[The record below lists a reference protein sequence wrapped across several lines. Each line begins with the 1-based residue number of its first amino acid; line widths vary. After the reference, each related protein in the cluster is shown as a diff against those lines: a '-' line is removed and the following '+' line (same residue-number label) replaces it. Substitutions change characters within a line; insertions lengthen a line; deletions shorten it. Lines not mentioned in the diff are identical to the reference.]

1 MPREGPPSAVAPPTP
16 PLPHRERPR
25 VPHERTG
32 IGRPLV
38 AAGPPR
44 RTPPSVAL
52 LGSFPP
58 RECGI
63 ATFTRDLQSA
73 LEAPGHGLAGI
84 VAVDEPGAD
93 RVYGPDV
100 RWRLD
105 QADHDS
111 YRRVAEQLNAE
122 ADVLCI
128 QHEYGLYGG
137 TQGEY
142 LLTLIEALDIPVV
155 TTLHTTLGSPSQD
168 MRRVTRA
175 LCERSAGVVVLARAA
190 IPLLGDVYGVP
201 EGKVHFIPHGIPTVT
216 RAVGLRRAAKTRLGL
231 SGRTLLTTFG
241 LIGPGK
247 GIEYVVRALPD
258 VVEAHPDLLYLVL
271 GETHPGERRATG
283 ESYRESLEALVADLG
298 LEDHV
303 AFDARY
309 LSQEQLIRRLL
320 ATDVYLMP
328 YLNPEQIVSGTLA
341 YAVGCGKAVIATDF
355 RYAREL
361 LANGRGEIVP
371 FRDAPAITGKLLDLL
386 GNRDVL
392 GRVERRA
399 YESSRSM
406 QWPDVARGYRALFA
420 AVAVGVDHQRI
431 A

>member
-1 MPREGPPSAVAPPTP
+1 MPREGSPSPAARSNPA
-16 PLPHRERPR
+16 LELRERPR
-25 VPHERTG
+25 VAHQRSG
-32 IGRPLV
+32 NGRPRP
-38 AAGPPR
+38 AGPPPR
-44 RTPPSVAL
+44 KPLSVAL

-63 ATFTRDLQSA
+63 ATFTRDLHA
-73 LEAPGHGLAGI
+73 AVEAAGQRLAGV
-84 VAVDEPGAD
+84 VAIDEPGAG

-105 QADHDS
+105 QADEHS
-111 YRRVAEQLNAE
+111 YRLVAEQLNAT

-142 LLTLIEALDIPVV
+142 LLTLIDALDIPVV
-155 TTLHTTLGSPSQD
+155 TTLHTTVGAPSPD
-168 MRRVTRA
+168 LLRVTRG

-190 IPLLGDVYGVP
+190 IPLLRDAYGVT
-201 EGKVHFIPHGIPTVT
+201 ESKMHFIPHGIPTVT
-216 RAVGLRRAAKTRLGL
+216 RSTGLRRASKARLGL

-247 GIEYVVRALPD
+247 GIQYVIQALPE
-258 VVEAHPDLLYLVL
+258 VVKAHADLLYLVL

-283 ESYRESLEALVADLG
+283 ETYRESLEALVADLG
-298 LEDHV
+298 LEDNV

-361 LANGRGEIVP
+361 LANGRGEIVG
-371 FRDAPAITGKLLDLL
+371 FRDPAAITQKLIGLL
-386 GNRDVL
+386 GNRDAL

-406 QWPDVARGYRALFA
+406 QWPEVAREYRALFA
-420 AVAVGVDHQRI
+420 AVATRVDRQRS